1 MTLFTQNF
9 IVLKK
14 GKTPLSTLLK
24 SAEVKIYTL
33 INHCK
38 FITPA
43 QWLMIAAGSGSGI
56 LFMLQLQ
63 NCLKFIFKSC
73 NDGNSV
79 GKGDNKP
86 KPSNEIELL
95 PKNPN
100 TAGTPAAEEAT
111 SPLINA
117 SLDAKPQQAKVISN
131 SRNNSQQQVHWTNT
145 SNGAR
150 DAQTAQG
157 NTPTRNSPTTNTPNT
172 INSSANLGGLNFELS
187 DDEGTRTPPSTPP
200 HARTGSGSPTREVVS
215 TAIDASNTLTNFEG
229 LNFEVSDGKG
239 RVTPPTTPPHSPTVV
254 GSPVK
259 LI

>member
-38 FITPA
+38 FITPV

-131 SRNNSQQQVHWTNT
+131 SRNNTQQTANT
-145 SNGAR
+145 SN
-150 DAQTAQG
+150 
-157 NTPTRNSPTTNTPNT
+157 
-172 INSSANLGGLNFELS
+172 SSEKLGGLNFELS
-187 DDEGTRTPPSTPP
+187 DDEGTQTPLS
-200 HARTGSGSPTREVVS
+200 
-215 TAIDASNTLTNFEG
+215 
-229 LNFEVSDGKG
+229 
-239 RVTPPTTPPHSPTVV
+239 TPPHSPTIA
-254 GSPVK
+254 GSPIRPIGSNTGIDLHRLNIELSNNEGK
-259 LI
+259 QTPKPPHLPTAAGSPIRAIGAAAR